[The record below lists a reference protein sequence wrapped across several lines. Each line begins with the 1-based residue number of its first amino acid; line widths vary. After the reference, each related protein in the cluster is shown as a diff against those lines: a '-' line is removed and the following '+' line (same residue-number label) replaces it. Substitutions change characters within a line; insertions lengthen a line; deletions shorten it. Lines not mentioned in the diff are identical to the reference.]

1 MSAIH
6 RHWLNRG
13 FFYKA
18 AIFLAARLPRRPLY
32 WMAAGIGDLSRL
44 IMKPAREGLEANL
57 ARIAGDDPEAVAR
70 LSRAT
75 FRNYGAYLVD
85 LARFHSLSAADV
97 GDIFSAVE
105 GVEHFDEAVR
115 RGKGIVVLT
124 GHVGNWELGGI
135 YFAKEGFRTHVLTYD
150 EDTPDLKE
158 IKEGFRRGYGI
169 ETIVVGESPLAS
181 LPVIRALREG
191 GLVAMLVDRVQGE
204 GTREVSFFGRPT
216 PFPIGPVVLAGL
228 TGAAIMPAFV
238 VMEGKGVYRGIIP
251 GLVETPQTGDREADI
266 AAVLTEIARL
276 FEGVIR
282 RYPAQF
288 YNFVAI

>member
-6 RHWLNRG
+6 HHWLNRG

-18 AIFLAARLPRRPLY
+18 AFFLASRLPRQPLY
-32 WMAAGIGDLSRL
+32 WLAAGIGEVSRL
-44 IMKPAREGLEANL
+44 FMRPAREGLETNL
-57 ARIAGDDPEAVAR
+57 ARIAGGDRAAITR

-75 FRNYGAYLVD
+75 FRNYGTYLVD
-85 LARFHSLSAADV
+85 LARFQALSAADV
-97 GDIFSAVE
+97 ERIFSALE

-115 RGKGIVVLT
+115 RGRGIVVVT

-135 YFAKEGFRTHVLTYD
+135 FFAKGGFRTHVLTYD
-150 EDTPDLKE
+150 EEAPDLKE

-169 ETIVVGESPLAS
+169 ETIVVGESPLSS
-181 LPVIRALREG
+181 LPIIRALKEG
-191 GLVAMLVDRVQGE
+191 GLVAMLVDRAQGG
-204 GTREVSFFGRPT
+204 GTREVPFLGRPT

-238 VMEGKGVYRGIIP
+238 VMEGEGVYRGIIP
-251 GLVETPQTGDREADI
+251 GLVETPQTGDREADLV
-266 AAVLTEIARL
+266 AALGEIARL

-282 RYPAQF
+282 RYPDQF